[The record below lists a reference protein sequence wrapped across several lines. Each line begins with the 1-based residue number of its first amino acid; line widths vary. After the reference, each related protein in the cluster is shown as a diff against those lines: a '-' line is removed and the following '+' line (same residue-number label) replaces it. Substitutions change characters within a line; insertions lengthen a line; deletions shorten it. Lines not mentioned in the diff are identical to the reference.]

1 MPKKIFVESPP
12 LTKIEQKYC
21 ACLLNV
27 RNKSHNKYNP
37 YSICTNSVYGSR
49 GLTRNKQVGCEYNYD
64 YSKLS
69 TNSLK
74 NLGAEKHMKGTRAVL
89 IKKLSKKAQKQ
100 RIKKYKTLKAELNS
114 LRQKK

>member
-27 RNKSHNKYNP
+27 RNKSHNKYSP
-37 YSICTNSVYGSR
+37 YGICTNSVYGSR
-49 GLTRNKQVGCEYNYD
+49 GLTRTKQVGCEYNYD

-74 NLGAEKHMKGTRAVL
+74 NLGNEKKMKGNREIL
-89 IKKLSKKAQKQ
+89 IKKLSKKAQLQK
-100 RIKKYKTLKAELNS
+100 IKKYKTMKAELNS
-114 LRQKK
+114 YKK